1 MRRSWFRFFKS
12 KGEPTPRP
20 PPGALFRLLRTARPE
35 KWLIGASFVTLGVS
49 TMTSLSLPYTVG
61 KLVDASTGDEEKKAR
76 VGYTPAQIAGGM
88 VVLFCFSAAA
98 TFGTTSLLRV
108 AGERLVRRTRVQL
121 FAALLRQP
129 ILEVESK
136 TGELVSRMSTDTQ
149 LMSNAIS
156 ENASVGTRKVLEGI
170 GTMGVLLYLNPVLT
184 GTMVAVLP
192 VFFGSGYFGRWVKK
206 QTEIQLN
213 RLSESTHVAE
223 ERLQGIRTV
232 RSFAT
237 EDQEEKVYQNKL
249 DEVYQTALRLAFG
262 SAFVYGGTN
271 LALNCAFLAVLFHG
285 TVLVSSGI
293 MTLGELTSF
302 LMYSGFLGMSFNGIL
317 KVEREF
323 LACFL
328 FCSDLSQA
336 YTELMKG
343 VGASSRVL
351 DLIEKPA
358 AVPPRPSVVS
368 KERFL
373 GRIEL
378 RDVHFAYAD
387 RPSAPVLRG
396 LSLTVE
402 PGQSLALVGYSG
414 SGKST
419 IISLLM
425 KFFVANSGSVL
436 VGGRPLEE
444 VEHHW
449 WMSRIGFVSQDV
461 TLFSGTLLD
470 NLRFANRDATLEQV
484 KEACNLSNASQFI
497 DLLPNGYDTVVGPRG
512 LSLSGG
518 QRQRIAIARAL
529 LHAPDVLLLDE
540 PTSALDFKNE
550 ILVRDGLAKAMAG
563 RTSIICAHR
572 LSTIKHVD
580 KIAICKAGQ
589 IVDSGTHEQLMSRQG
604 GFYKKLVNS
613 SILESKPHVDETTV
627 LTPETGKVV

>member
-1 MRRSWFRFFKS
+1 MRRSWFRLFKS

-35 KWLIGASFVTLGVS
+35 KWLIGASFITLGVS
-49 TMTSLSLPYTVG
+49 TVTSLSLPYTVG
-61 KLVDASTGDEEKKAR
+61 KLVDASTGDEEKKAK
-76 VGYTPAQIAGGM
+76 VGYTPQQIAGGM

-121 FAALLRQP
+121 FAALMRQP

-170 GTMGVLLYLNPVLT
+170 GTMGVLVYLNPVLT

-192 VFFGSGYFGRWVKK
+192 IFFGSGYFGRWVKK

-237 EDQEEKVYQNKL
+237 EDQEEKVYENKL
-249 DEVYQTALRLAFG
+249 SEVYQTALRLAFG

-285 TVLVSSGI
+285 SLLVSSGV

-302 LMYSGFLGMSFNGIL
+302 LMYSGYLGMSFNGIL
-317 KVEREF
+317 K
-323 LACFL
+323 
-328 FCSDLSQA
+328 S

-358 AVPPRPSVVS
+358 AVPARPSVVS
-368 KERFL
+368 TERFR

-387 RPSAPVLRG
+387 RPTAPVLRG

-425 KFFVANSGSVL
+425 KFFVADSGSVL

-470 NLRFANRDATLEQV
+470 NLRFANREATLEQV
-484 KEACNLSNASQFI
+484 KEACMLSNASQFI
-497 DLLPNGYDTVVGPRG
+497 DLLPNGYETVVGPRG

-589 IVDSGTHEQLMSRQG
+589 IVDSGTHEELMSRKG

-627 LTPETGKVV
+627 LTPGTGKNV